1 MGLLQLALE
10 AHTVRAVQR
19 LTRTYM
25 TLSLSDIASR
35 AQLKGA
41 QEAEILVLR
50 QAVSHSNCP
59 PCRLYPV
66 RASLCDGWFLAFCPR
81 ALHIQREL
89 AKLAMSLVTA
99 KRHSSQASPQRQLLP
114 CYRPQVPVGCTRLS
128 HTGAYTPACIPYWS
142 FQHSLVQSTAYKCR
156 GST

>member
-50 QAVSHSNCP
+50 QAFSHSNCS
-59 PCRLYPV
+59 PCRMHPV
-66 RASLCDGWFLAFCPR
+66 RASPFL
-81 ALHIQREL
+81 
-89 AKLAMSLVTA
+89 
-99 KRHSSQASPQRQLLP
+99 
-114 CYRPQVPVGCTRLS
+114 
-128 HTGAYTPACIPYWS
+128 
-142 FQHSLVQSTAYKCR
+142 
-156 GST
+156 